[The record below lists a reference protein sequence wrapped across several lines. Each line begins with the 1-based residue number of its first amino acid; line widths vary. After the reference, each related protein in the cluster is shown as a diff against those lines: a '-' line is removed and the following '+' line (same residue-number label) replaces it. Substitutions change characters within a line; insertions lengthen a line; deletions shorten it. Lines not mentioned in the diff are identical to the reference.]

1 MNQITLHEMSARQ
14 ISINMNNLKIQGFH
28 VKFLRTLRNGNADTM
43 KSFFIFFLNYFLLL
57 LKI

>member
-43 KSFFIFFLNYFLLL
+43 KSFFIFFF
-57 LKI
+57 